1 MPKTVDETKHAA
13 RRQMF
18 LDCAEHLLQTVGYD
32 RLSIQDIL
40 NATGVSKGAFY
51 HYFDS
56 KQDLLEA
63 LVDQT
68 SQAIAENLAPI
79 SDDEDLA
86 AVEKLQRFFATLAAW
101 KSARR
106 DLLENLLGVWLADE
120 NALLREKQRH
130 AIARRIAPLFA
141 RIIEQGA
148 REGVFASSYPE
159 QEGWLVVSIIQDL
172 NAAMASLIVSRDPQA
187 SDQAKRLSSACQ
199 EGVARIIGIDPQ
211 TFALVEPHLLSAWFG
226 SSNGKDSQ

>member
-1 MPKTVDETKHAA
+1 
-13 RRQMF
+13 MF
-18 LDCAEHLLQTVGYD
+18 LDCAEHLLRTAGYD

-51 HYFDS
+51 HYFNS

-79 SDDEDLA
+79 SDDGNLA

-106 DLLENLLGVWLADE
+106 DLLENLLSVWLADE

-130 AIARRIAPLFA
+130 AIARRIAPFFA

-187 SDQAKRLSSACQ
+187 LDQAKRLSSACQ
-199 EGVARIIGIDPQ
+199 EGIARIIGIDPQ
-211 TFALVEPHLLSAWFG
+211 TFVLVEPHLLSAWFG

>member
-1 MPKTVDETKHAA
+1 
-13 RRQMF
+13 MF